1 VPAIVEGALQATNDK
16 ITNAV
21 NSVLTDTIADMAQ
34 DTTIH
39 QFIKQNTRCSARWPG
54 SPGQY

>member
-1 VPAIVEGALQATNDK
+1 MEGAFQATNEK

-21 NSVLTDTIADMAQ
+21 NSVLTDTIADMSQ

-39 QFIKQNTRCSARWPG
+39 DFIKQNAR
-54 SPGQY
+54 